1 MSKGTKL
8 RTVRVEDD
16 LWAAAKERAEIDNRT
31 VRDVVRDVVRE
42 ALTMYALTERTPA

>member
-31 VRDVVRDVVRE
+31 VSDVVRE